1 MAKASDAVG
10 AATLSL
16 PPGAT
21 GPAAR
26 FALELRP
33 TQDPVAFAGV
43 MQAALAPLA
52 ARVAPL
58 SALEPRVLVAEL
70 PGRVFTDDSTAFAAA
85 HALEEEFDL
94 AAAEPDLPTDL
105 FPEMLPSTDAKDP
118 PPEGLDGFPPGCWAP
133 GQPELDR
140 DPLWAI
146 KAMRVP
152 EAWAFSE
159 ARQRPSRGEG
169 VVVAQPD
176 TGITR
181 HAELEDVVS
190 APGYDVLSGDA
201 DPTDPLGQGGN
212 PGHGT
217 ATASVVVSPETRVVS
232 GTAPRARH
240 MPIRAIESVIRI
252 TQVSVARAIDWAVEH
267 DAHVITM
274 SLGGIPSFSLHRAL
288 RRAVAADVIVLA
300 AAGNCARFVVW
311 PARYDECIAVGG
323 TNWRHEPWRGSCR
336 GSAVDVSAPA
346 ENVIRAR
353 VVQGAGPGAD
363 HVGQGQGTSF
373 AVALTAGVAALW
385 LAHHGRANLI
395 AAARGRGETL
405 QTMFSRLVR
414 ATALRPGSGIP
425 SSWVPGW
432 STPARS
438 WRPTSTGARPRGGGA
453 AGRPSDRGRA
463 HRAVARRRVDRARG
477 RAGRLAGLASL
488 RPGDRQRAAA
498 RPDRGAGGRGRAAPE
513 APAEAGR
520 PLRSS
525 RPPRRGGRQ
534 PEAAG
539 LARARRGAGAGGRTG
554 GGELHERAAAR
565 PIDRP
570 SPRAWWPAGRAR
582 RARGWPPSRWTW
594 KLWRMPSRTPR
605 R

>member
-1 MAKASDAVG
+1 MAKASGAVS
-10 AATLSL
+10 AATRSL

-21 GPAAR
+21 APAAR

-70 PGRVFTDDSTAFAAA
+70 PGRVFTDDGTAFAAA

-118 PPEGLDGFPPGCWAP
+118 PREGLDGFPPGCWAP

-190 APGYDVLSGDA
+190 APGFDVLSGDA
-201 DPTDPLGQGGN
+201 DPTDPLDQGGN

-217 ATASVVVSPETRVVS
+217 ATASVVVSPETRVIS

-405 QTMFSRLVR
+405 QTMFNRLVR
-414 ATALRPGSGIP
+414 ATALRPGVWDPFELGAGVVDARALLEADLDLERDREAVEP
-425 SSWVPGW
+425 
-432 STPARS
+432 PADPRTAAALTVQSLVAESIGHEAALDDSLDWHRFGPEIANALLRS
-438 WRPTSTGARPRGGGA
+438 QIAA
-453 AGRPSDRGRA
+453 AGE
-463 HRAVARRRVDRARG
+463 
-477 RAGRLAGLASL
+477 AGLPAGEAGL
-488 RPGDRQRAAA
+488 R
-498 RPDRGAGGRGRAAPE
+498 PE
-513 APAEAGR
+513 APAEAG
-520 PLRSS
+520 
-525 RPPRRGGRQ
+525 
-534 PEAAG
+534 
-539 LARARRGAGAGGRTG
+539 
-554 GGELHERAAAR
+554 
-565 PIDRP
+565 
-570 SPRAWWPAGRAR
+570 
-582 RARGWPPSRWTW
+582 PPSRVVSDRLATAVGN
-594 KLWRMPSRTPR
+594 PR
-605 R
+605 LRDWLGLDAGLEPEVGREEGGS